1 MSATTTASPSTPPDL
16 PARLRAARRGPG
28 GPLAGVCEGL
38 GRATGVD
45 PLVVRVIFVALATA
59 RGAGIVLYVVLALVL
74 PRAGTAAP
82 TAVARVAH
90 VNIKETAGIA
100 LLALSALLSLRGIGL
115 WWSDTV
121 VAPAVL
127 TSTGVAVIWR
137 QSSLRGRREGHGDAG
152 PATPPRAPA
161 GVPFGPG
168 VTTPLGEL
176 PRVGPRLIGGA
187 VLVAA
192 GGATLLQATAAVG
205 TLRDLVVAGVVVLA
219 GVTLI
224 FGTSWFGLVRTL
236 RVERAERI
244 RSQERAEM
252 AAHLHD
258 SVLQTLA
265 LIQRHSGDDR
275 EVATLAR
282 RQERELRDWLAGR
295 PVVTA
300 EDAGTTLASA
310 LHAMAA
316 GVEADH
322 RVPVEVVV
330 VGDRPLDERVQALVA
345 AAREASVN
353 AAKHAGTGRVDLYA
367 EVTGGRAE
375 VFVRDRGAGFDLG
388 AVAPA
393 RRGVR
398 ESIVG
403 RMERHGGTATV
414 RTAPGEGTE
423 VELVLP

>member
-1 MSATTTASPSTPPDL
+1 M
-16 PARLRAARRGPG
+16 
-28 GPLAGVCEGL
+28 
-38 GRATGVD
+38 
-45 PLVVRVIFVALATA
+45 RVIFVALATA
-59 RGAGIVLYVVLALVL
+59 GGAGIVLYVVLALVL
-74 PRAGTAAP
+74 PRAEATAPASAR
-82 TAVARVAH
+82 AVRVNA
-90 VNIKETAGIA
+90 KETAGVA
-100 LLALSALLSLRGIGL
+100 LLALSALLTLRGIGL

-127 TSTGVAVIWR
+127 TSTGIAVIWR
-137 QSSLRGRREGHGDAG
+137 QSSMRGRRDADQDADG
-152 PATPPRAPA
+152 ERAAPLRTPG

-168 VTTPLGEL
+168 VATPLGEL
-176 PRVGPRLIGGA
+176 PRMGPRLIGGA

-205 TLRDLVVAGVVVLA
+205 TLRDLAVATIVVLA

-265 LIQRHSGDDR
+265 LIQRHSGDGR

-295 PVVTA
+295 PIVTA
-300 EDAGTTLASA
+300 EDTGTTLASA
-310 LHAMAA
+310 LYAMAA

-330 VGDRPLDERVQALVA
+330 VGDRPLDERVRALVA
-345 AAREASVN
+345 AAREAAVN
-353 AAKHAGTGRVDLYA
+353 AAVHAGTGHVDLYA
-367 EVTGGRAE
+367 EVIAGRAE
-375 VFVRDRGAGFDLG
+375 VFVRDRGTGFDAH
-388 AVAPA
+388 AVPPA